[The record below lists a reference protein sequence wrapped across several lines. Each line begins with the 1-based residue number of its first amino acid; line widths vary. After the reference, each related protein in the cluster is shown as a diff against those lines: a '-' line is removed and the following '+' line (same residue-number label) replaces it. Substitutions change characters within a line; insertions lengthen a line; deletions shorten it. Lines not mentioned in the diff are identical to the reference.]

1 MICYAINNTHHCIK
15 IAKRLILFFKKL
27 FHQIKLFR
35 YSFAIVGINLTHMA
49 YKLLHDSALKP
60 HMFNINPHKPTMEN
74 FHHFYR
80 YIKEISSEI

>member
-1 MICYAINNTHHCIK
+1 MNLLQKVFY
-15 IAKRLILFFKKL
+15 R
-27 FHQIKLFR
+27 IKLFR

-80 YIKEISSEI
+80 YMKKISSEL